1 MSPTSNNQKSNVAS
15 VSRPIVGTV
24 DVADLPCWP
33 LHRSREGIQTLM
45 IVFRCY
51 FFEKPNNHIML
62 MECYVSS
69 GEI

>member
-1 MSPTSNNQKSNVAS
+1 M
-15 VSRPIVGTV
+15 GTV